1 MLDFAARHNIQP
13 IIQKFPMTVAGV
25 EEALDIVQAG
35 KMRYRGVLE
44 AEQ

>member
-13 IIQKFPMTVAGV
+13 IIQKFPMTTAGV
-25 EEALDIVQAG
+25 EEALGMVEAG

-44 AEQ
+44 VEQ